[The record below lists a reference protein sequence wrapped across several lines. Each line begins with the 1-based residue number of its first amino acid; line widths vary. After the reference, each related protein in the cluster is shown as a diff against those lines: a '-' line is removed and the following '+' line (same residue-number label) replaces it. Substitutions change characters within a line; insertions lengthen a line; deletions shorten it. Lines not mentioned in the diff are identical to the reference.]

1 MRNIQNLAD
10 LARWANDHGLRADWH
25 EPDEQGVSARVV
37 GDHLDNAMGST
48 IEHNVGELNVVL
60 TVNGRDDAVVN
71 LATLLSWTTYTMRY
85 GEGVVTPPKGHYNE
99 AIVQRLV
106 PRAYYSSTQRLVVLD
121 QGAGPADSLEAAKRV
136 LGTDNV
142 DFVKL
147 QGGCPVYRATDLQA
161 DTTSWAD
168 VVG

>member
-10 LARWANDHGLRADWH
+10 LARWANDHGLRPDWH

-60 TVNGRDDAVVN
+60 TVNGKDDAVVN
-71 LATLLSWTTYTMRY
+71 LATLLGWATYVMRY
-85 GEGVVTPPKGHYNE
+85 GEGVVTPPKGLYNE
-99 AIVQRLV
+99 AVVQRLV
-106 PRAYYSSTQRLVVLD
+106 PRAYHSRERGLVVLD
-121 QGAGPADSLEAAKRV
+121 RDAGPADSMEAAKRV

-147 QGGCPVYRATDLQA
+147 MEGHPVYRATD
-161 DTTSWAD
+161 TSSWAD